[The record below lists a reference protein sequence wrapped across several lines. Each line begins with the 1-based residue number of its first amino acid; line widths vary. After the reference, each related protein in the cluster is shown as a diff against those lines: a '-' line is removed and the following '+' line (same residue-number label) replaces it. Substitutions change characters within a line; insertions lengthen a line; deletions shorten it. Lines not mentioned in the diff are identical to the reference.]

1 MKNTILLLASLCA
14 LFGFTACDLDIT
26 PDTAITGPD
35 AARLKYVRGMRAG
48 VYNDMTSLASP
59 AYTIN
64 DEYQSD
70 LYVQTTNSSNRGG
83 FFFRW
88 EIYEDDQDIRG
99 QWHGYY
105 AMIANINYALNK
117 CAETEV
123 SSDAAREEIAL
134 YVAEMHFFR
143 AYLFDQLALHF
154 CKAYDPATAAST
166 PGIPCPKSY
175 APGASLGRGT
185 LAATYA
191 AILEDLKVAE
201 AGITT
206 PGAADSPYLT
216 VDAVT
221 AFKARI
227 ALQMKDYGNAA
238 RYASSLYAKYPLAA
252 SKQALG
258 EMWSADTSTETIT
271 QFLVTPTTLSL
282 LGGTVSDFTAGKWE
296 EANGDYLYAPSDVP
310 TQTVADLF
318 VEDDWRFGNYVAI
331 CRTQNYGTGLL
342 MTKLLGNVSLRTTPT
357 LLNYANMPKM
367 FRVAEMYLIEAEARY
382 RDNGD
387 AATPLNALRR
397 NRGLAPV
404 TATGDALLQEI
415 KNEWVSEFIG
425 EGFRWACLL
434 GGGVGCTRVKP
445 DFLAADALAVGSSLS
460 VRANDYRF
468 TWPIPQIEI
477 QNNTEMTEEVQN
489 EGY

>member
-70 LYVQTTNSSNRGG
+70 LYVQTTNSGNRGG

-117 CAETEV
+117 CAETAV

-282 LGGTVSDFTAGKWE
+282 LGGAVSDFTAGTWE

-318 VEDDWRFGNYVAI
+318 VEGGLALRQLRGDLPHAELRHGPADDQAAGQRLAAHD
-331 CRTQNYGTGLL
+331 
-342 MTKLLGNVSLRTTPT
+342 S
-357 LLNYANMPKM
+357 
-367 FRVAEMYLIEAEARY
+367 
-382 RDNGD
+382 D
-387 AATPLNALRR
+387 AAQLRQHAQDVPRGRDVPDRGRSPLPRQRRCRHAPQRPAPQPRTGSRHGNRRCAAAGDQERMGARIHRRRVPHGLPEALGRR
-397 NRGLAPV
+397 LHAR
-404 TATGDALLQEI
+404 
-415 KNEWVSEFIG
+415 
-425 EGFRWACLL
+425 
-434 GGGVGCTRVKP
+434 
-445 DFLAADALAVGSSLS
+445 
-460 VRANDYRF
+460 
-468 TWPIPQIEI
+468 
-477 QNNTEMTEEVQN
+477 
-489 EGY
+489 